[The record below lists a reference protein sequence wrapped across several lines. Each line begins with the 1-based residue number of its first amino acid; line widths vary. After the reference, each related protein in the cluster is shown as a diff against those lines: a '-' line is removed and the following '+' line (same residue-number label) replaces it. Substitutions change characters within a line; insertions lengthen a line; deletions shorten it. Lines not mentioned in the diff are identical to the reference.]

1 MANELVTTTA
11 NNVVVDDLDNKVM
24 SFFIDNVCYGV
35 DLKNVIEIIS
45 IQYITTPKTETKLPE
60 IMSVNAIDGYYI
72 KGIINLRG
80 KIIPIIETRFKLD
93 IEAKEYDDKT
103 CIIIVELDDIQ
114 IGLIVDIVH
123 EVMTLANGSTIPAKK
138 EQREKKY
145 LKAVNKV
152 GNQMVL
158 TLDLGFFINDDNVD
172 YAE

>member
-11 NNVVVDDLDNKVM
+11 TNNNVVVDDLDNKVM
-24 SFFIDNVCYGV
+24 SFFIEDVCYGV

-45 IQYITTPKTETKLPE
+45 IQYITTVPNVPH
-60 IMSVNAIDGYYI
+60 YI

-114 IGLIVDIVH
+114 IGLIVDSVH

-138 EQREKKY
+138 EQRDKKY
-145 LKAVNKV
+145 LKGVNKV

-158 TLDLGFFINDDNVD
+158 TLDLSFFINDDNVD
-172 YAE
+172 IAE